1 MLQILLA
8 MIWLS
13 VVPFCC
19 GLWIVSRMPKKCQT
33 FSMIFLTG
41 YLVMIAFFQCFYVGF
56 FMAGSVSFTMLSR
69 VFGIFILLFSVVSA
83 WFGKAALKTATEGM
97 KKKEALG
104 YKIVFALFLL
114 AQIVMRLCQQVSDGD
129 DAYYIATA
137 AGAYASGNMNM
148 VAPYTGFVV
157 TYIDYRH
164 AFSGAPFWLAF
175 LSRMTFIPPAAM
187 AHSVLAPVLII
198 LHYCIV
204 INVGGLL
211 FKDKKCEKYLF
222 AIIVSL
228 FNIYGYVS
236 IYTAQTFLLT
246 RTWQGKSMFANL
258 YLPAVFLLLLWI
270 ADGEKKKKTGIVYFI
285 FAVVVLF
292 GGTAMTTMGVVLLP
306 LVFAMGILML
316 TIVRK
321 EPGLLWKGFVTCI
334 PSILV
339 GLAYILV

>member
-8 MIWLS
+8 IVWLL
-13 VVPFCC
+13 VVPFDC
-19 GLWIVSRMPKKCQT
+19 GLWIVSRMPKKHHNFGT
-33 FSMIFLTG
+33 IFLTG

-56 FMAGSVSFTMLSR
+56 FMAGSVSFTLLR
-69 VFGIFILLFSVVSA
+69 WVFGIFIVLFSIVSA
-83 WFGKAALKTATEGM
+83 GSGRTALKTAIEEI
-97 KKKEALG
+97 KNKEAIG

-114 AQIVMRLCQQVSDGD
+114 AQVVMRLCQQVSDGD

-148 VAPYTGFVV
+148 VAPYTGYVV

-187 AHSVLAPVLII
+187 AHSVLAPVLIV
-198 LHYCIV
+198 LHYIIV
-204 INVGGLL
+204 LNVGELL
-211 FKDKKCEKYLF
+211 FKDKKTEKYLF

-228 FNIYGYVS
+228 FNVYGYVS

-258 YLPAVFLLLLWI
+258 YLPAAILLLLWI
-270 ADGEKKKKTGIVYFI
+270 AEGQKKKKTEIVYFI
-285 FAVVVLF
+285 FAIPVLF

-306 LVFAMGILML
+306 LVFGVGILML

-321 EPGLLWKGFVTCI
+321 EPGLLWKGIVTCI